1 MFLNILASM
10 SCLLGREEMHND
22 INTIF
27 RAGLLDPHRRRRL
40 YADIYTD
47 RHRVER
53 SVNDNGEIHDDA
65 LIQRNGQVH
74 QLGLEIHNIKQV
86 SDNTLQTRC
95 EFCTKQQVRFQ
106 HWAVFFQ

>member
-1 MFLNILASM
+1 M
-10 SCLLGREEMHND
+10 SCLLGREDMHND

-40 YADIYTD
+40 YADIHTD

-53 SVNDNGEIHDDA
+53 SVDDNHDDA
-65 LIQRNGQVH
+65 LIQKNGQVH

-86 SDNTLQTRC
+86 SENTY
-95 EFCTKQQVRFQ
+95 
-106 HWAVFFQ
+106 

>member
-1 MFLNILASM
+1 
-10 SCLLGREEMHND
+10 MHND
-22 INTIF
+22 INAIF

-40 YADIYTD
+40 YVPYADIHTG

-86 SDNTLQTRC
+86 LINTSKNGVSMVQC
-95 EFCTKQQVRFQ
+95 PV
-106 HWAVFFQ
+106 